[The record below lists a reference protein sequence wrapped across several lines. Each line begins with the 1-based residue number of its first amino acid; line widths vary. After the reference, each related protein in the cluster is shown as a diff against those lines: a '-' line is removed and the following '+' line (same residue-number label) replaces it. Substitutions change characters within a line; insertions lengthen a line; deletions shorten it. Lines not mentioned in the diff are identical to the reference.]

1 MERTVKSAKPKN
13 EDSTMEKIRDCI
25 AYFFG
30 KGDTPEFSDGSI
42 AHIAPIVVMILTI
55 IIIGLRKNKIRDS
68 RYEKNYRYIMGFVMI
83 ICEMSYFWRLVG
95 VPSLGAHP
103 TDHLPITVCGW
114 GVIFG
119 SYMLVGKSQRLFDIA
134 YFWLF
139 SGTLFALITPA
150 MLTYTGITRFRYYQF
165 WIEHIMGYIAIFYM
179 MFVHKM
185 RPTPRSAVRSY
196 IMLAILAAVAFFTNQ
211 LLGDDANY
219 LFMALPEDTP
229 TILDILPKNLAIRIP
244 IMAAI
249 ITVMFYLAYLPWLI
263 KDRKARKA
271 QLKQHSILFPKS
283 GELDTES
290 AQ

>member
-1 MERTVKSAKPKN
+1 
-13 EDSTMEKIRDCI
+13 MEKIRDSI

-30 KGDTPEFSDGSI
+30 KGETPEFADGSI
-42 AHIAPIVVMILTI
+42 AHIAPIVVMLLTI
-55 IIIGLRKNKIRDS
+55 LWIALTKNKVRNS
-68 RYEKNYRYIMGFVMI
+68 KFEPNYRFIMAFVMI

-119 SYMLVGKSQRLFDIA
+119 SYMLMGKSQKLFDIT

-139 SGTLFALITPA
+139 SGTIFALFTPA

-165 WIEHIMGYIAIFYM
+165 WLEHIMGYIAIFYM
-179 MFVHKM
+179 IFVHKM

-211 LLGDDANY
+211 LLGEDANY

-229 TILDILPKNLAIRIP
+229 TILDILPANLAIRIP

-249 ITVMFYLAYLPWLI
+249 ITIMFFLAYLPWLI
-263 KDRKARKA
+263 KDKKAAKKA
-271 QLKQHSILFPKS
+271 IRDHGVLRNI
-283 GELDTES
+283 T
-290 AQ
+290 AN